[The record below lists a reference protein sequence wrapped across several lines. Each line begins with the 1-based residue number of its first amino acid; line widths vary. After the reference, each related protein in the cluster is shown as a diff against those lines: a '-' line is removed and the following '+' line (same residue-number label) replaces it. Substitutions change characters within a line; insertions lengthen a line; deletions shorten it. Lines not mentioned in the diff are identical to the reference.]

1 MFARNT
7 ATGAFLAMFRVSMEE
22 EVSAAHK
29 ITGRERVGRRTCGR
43 KCVLTYRSGRSPP
56 PPPTQALL
64 ALIVLDP
71 CKNSAYIRWWMF
83 E

>member
-56 PPPTQALL
+56 PAPP
-64 ALIVLDP
+64 P
-71 CKNSAYIRWWMF
+71 SSASFNRLRPVQKLCVHQVVDV
-83 E
+83 